1 MKHKLLWQ
9 TLAAGQKECGSE
21 ERGRDGLVAFVRG

>member
-9 TLAAGQKECGSE
+9 TSAAGRKIAEVMS
-21 ERGRDGLVAFVRG
+21 GREGLVAFVRT

>member
-9 TLAAGQKECGSE
+9 TLAAGRKIAEVMSGREC
-21 ERGRDGLVAFVRG
+21 LVAFMRT